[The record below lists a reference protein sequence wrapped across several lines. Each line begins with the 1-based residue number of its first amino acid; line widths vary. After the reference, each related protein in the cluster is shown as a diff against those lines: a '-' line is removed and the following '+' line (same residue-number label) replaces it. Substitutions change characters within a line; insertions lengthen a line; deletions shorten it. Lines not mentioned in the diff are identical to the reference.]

1 MDKSWEE
8 RKEYLPEVC
17 ESKSKELGALT
28 RRREIKTA
36 DELLSL
42 NLLHVKD
49 GGSYQA
55 TSSLMKLTAG
65 ISLDKNAVYHR

>member
-36 DELLSL
+36 DELLALKPVACERRRLISSDI
-42 NLLHVKD
+42 VTDEAD
-49 GGSYQA
+49 GR
-55 TSSLMKLTAG
+55 
-65 ISLDKNAVYHR
+65 DKP